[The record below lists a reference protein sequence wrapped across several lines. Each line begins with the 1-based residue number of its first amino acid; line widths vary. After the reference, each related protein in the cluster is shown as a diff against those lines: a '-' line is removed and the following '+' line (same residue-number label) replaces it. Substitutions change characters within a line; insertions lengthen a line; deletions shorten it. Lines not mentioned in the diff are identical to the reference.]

1 MSLVSTSD
9 LSKSH
14 VSGDQAGNNITKITN
29 YNQIDGA
36 KPSQV
41 NRLLKLL
48 SDQISKDESMV
59 GFVDDLQFFIDN
71 RDGEAV
77 VGLKDK
83 LEVCGR
89 GAAFNDAKKKKELFA
104 KLLMRFERFS
114 SAQQL
119 FAYIMAAIHETF
131 DTKIIPSTSSL
142 TAVEID
148 AMIESEIVDKVMA
161 EIGEGSDH
169 MTLNRTHIKGM
180 IYWLADK
187 CYVRWHC
194 D

>member
-1 MSLVSTSD
+1 MSFVKTSN
-9 LSKSH
+9 LSQSQVH
-14 VSGDQAGNNITKITN
+14 GDQAGNSITKITN
-29 YNQIDGA
+29 YNQIEGA

-41 NRLLKLL
+41 NRLLQLL

-59 GFVDDLQFFIDN
+59 GFVDDLQFFVDN
-71 RDGEAV
+71 REGETV
-77 VGLKDK
+77 VGLKQK

-89 GAAFNDAKKKKELFA
+89 SSSYGDAKKKKELFA
-104 KLLMRFERFS
+104 KLLLRFERFS

-131 DTKIIPSTSSL
+131 DTKIIPSTASL
-142 TAVEID
+142 SAAEID
-148 AMIESEIVDKVMA
+148 ALIDSEIIDKIIS
-161 EIGEGSDH
+161 EFGEGSDH
-169 MTLNRTHIKGM
+169 LTLNRTHIKGM

-187 CYVRWHC
+187 CYVRWHH

>member
-1 MSLVSTSD
+1 MSLLSTNNLRNSQ
-9 LSKSH
+9 
-14 VSGDQAGNNITKITN
+14 VGGDQAGNNITKITT
-29 YNQIDGA
+29 YNQIHGV

-71 RDGEAV
+71 RDGETV
-77 VGLKDK
+77 VGLKQK
-83 LEVCGR
+83 LEFCGR

-104 KLLMRFERFS
+104 KLLLRFERFS

-119 FAYIMAAIHETF
+119 FAYIMATIHETF
-131 DTKIIPSTSSL
+131 DTRITPLASSL
-142 TAVEID
+142 SLQEID
-148 AMIESEIVDKVMA
+148 AMIEAEIVDKIMA
-161 EIGEGSDH
+161 EVGEGSDH

>member
-1 MSLVSTSD
+1 MSLVSTSN

-29 YNQIDGA
+29 YNQIDGV

-71 RDGEAV
+71 RDGETV
-77 VGLKDK
+77 VGLKQK
-83 LEVCGR
+83 LEFCGR

-131 DTKIIPSTSSL
+131 DTKITPSTSSL
-142 TAVEID
+142 SPQEID
-148 AMIESEIVDKVMA
+148 AMIEAEIVDKIMA